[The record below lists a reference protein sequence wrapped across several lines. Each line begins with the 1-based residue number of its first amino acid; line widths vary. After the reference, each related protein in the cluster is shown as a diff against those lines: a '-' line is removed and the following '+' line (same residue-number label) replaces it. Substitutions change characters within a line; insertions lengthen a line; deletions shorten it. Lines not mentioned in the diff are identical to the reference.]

1 MEFDLWRAGYKAR
14 EVSAEFFDL
23 LYATPSRDRRASYRV
38 FEFYLTAYLPGGW
51 NGGTLLRKYAF
62 VSSDVFTG
70 GDPDNDV
77 RLHEWKLN
85 VACSWLLYPWIGIE

>member
-38 FEFYLTAYLPGGW
+38 FEFYLTAYLPGG
-51 NGGTLLRKYAF
+51 
-62 VSSDVFTG
+62 
-70 GDPDNDV
+70 
-77 RLHEWKLN
+77 
-85 VACSWLLYPWIGIE
+85 